1 MRHKGNRQPGSA
13 VSKKT
18 GTLLLFFCRLHGTK
32 MFWNP
37 QNIIPRRSSGSV
49 PWGMFAG
56 QCRTGL
62 EVAVLAVAAAA
73 TTAAAA
79 AGGDGGAGAD
89 DDDDGA
95 VVDTVCNAVVDAC
108 VDAVVAAV
116 IDMGVDVD
124 VDVDEDVDVDVWWL
138 WWSSPQSLT
147 RAKDQKSLVC
157 QRARSPEP
165 CCSLKEGVMFAQA
178 CSFAKVTRCHGGVRF
193 AR

>member
-1 MRHKGNRQPGSA
+1 
-13 VSKKT
+13 
-18 GTLLLFFCRLHGTK
+18 
-32 MFWNP
+32 
-37 QNIIPRRSSGSV
+37 
-49 PWGMFAG
+49 MFAG

-124 VDVDEDVDVDVWWL
+124 VDVDVDEDVDVDMDVWWL

-157 QRARSPEP
+157 QRAHSSEP